1 MPRVDVWLRW
11 VRRCS
16 GFDRS
21 HHPGLLGQS
30 IAKRFWHTEHMAG
43 GHTRH
48 PWEDWVW
55 DETVFEGT
63 ASHYRQGRKPYAP
76 ALADAL
82 AKHLHLDGRGHLLDV
97 GCGPGTV
104 ALFFAHLF
112 EDVMGLDP
120 DPGMLAEARRA
131 AAEEGIGN
139 ASWVQMR
146 AEDLPGPLRTFRVI
160 SFGQSFHWMDRPRVA
175 AAVREMLDANGAV
188 VQVDLW
194 HTSPPNQV
202 FPSGPYPPIP
212 EEGIDELRR
221 RWLGPDR
228 RAGQGFRNSS
238 PDGEDAVFQAAG
250 FAPEEL
256 VVVPDDRVLE
266 RSVGDVVAWVLSTSS
281 TAPHLFGDRL
291 DDFRQDL
298 RGLLLDASPE
308 GRFSVPLSDNRLR
321 IRRAH

>member
-1 MPRVDVWLRW
+1 
-11 VRRCS
+11 
-16 GFDRS
+16 
-21 HHPGLLGQS
+21 
-30 IAKRFWHTEHMAG
+30 MAG

-55 DETVFEGT
+55 DKTVFEGT
-63 ASHYRQGRKPYAP
+63 ASHYRQGRRPYAP
-76 ALADAL
+76 TLADAL

-112 EDVMGLDP
+112 EDVVGLDP
-120 DPGMLAEARRA
+120 DSGMLAEARRA
-131 AAEEGIGN
+131 AAEERISN

-146 AEDLPGPLRTFRVI
+146 AEDLPGSLRTFRVI

-175 AAVREMLDANGAV
+175 SAVRKMLDANGAV

-202 FPSGPYPPIP
+202 FPGGPYPPIP
-212 EEGIDELRR
+212 EEGIDDLRR

-228 RAGQGFRNSS
+228 RAGQGFRNTS

-266 RSVGDVVAWVLSTSS
+266 RSVEDVVAWVHSTSS

-291 DDFRQDL
+291 DDFREDL

-308 GRFSVPLSDNRLR
+308 GRFSVPLSENRLR